1 MDKDMDTDP
10 RLILLAPDDNVFVVR
25 EAVGAGEDIQVSG
38 RKVRASAEIGLGH
51 KLARRPIAK
60 GEKVVKYGFPIGSA
74 SRDIEPGDHVHID
87 NLASDYTPTYS
98 LEAAREA
105 HREAHGRGS
114 R

>member
-1 MDKDMDTDP
+1 M
-10 RLILLAPDDNVFVVR
+10 
-25 EAVGAGEDIQVSG
+25 
-38 RKVRASAEIGLGH
+38 
-51 KLARRPIAK
+51 
-60 GEKVVKYGFPIGSA
+60 KYGFPIGSA